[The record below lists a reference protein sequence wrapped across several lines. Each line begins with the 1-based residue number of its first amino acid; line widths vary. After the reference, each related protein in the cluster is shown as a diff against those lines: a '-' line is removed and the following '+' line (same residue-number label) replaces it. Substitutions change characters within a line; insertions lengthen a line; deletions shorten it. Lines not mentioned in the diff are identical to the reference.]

1 MDKVEFYRTE
11 KKEGQLRVITDSL
24 YVLTGDLEDED
35 STCLY
40 SSKKNLVDVF
50 KEALSNEI
58 KLITWSQRG
67 SLQEEK

>member
-1 MDKVEFYRTE
+1 M
-11 KKEGQLRVITDSL
+11 
-24 YVLTGDLEDED
+24 LTGDLEDED